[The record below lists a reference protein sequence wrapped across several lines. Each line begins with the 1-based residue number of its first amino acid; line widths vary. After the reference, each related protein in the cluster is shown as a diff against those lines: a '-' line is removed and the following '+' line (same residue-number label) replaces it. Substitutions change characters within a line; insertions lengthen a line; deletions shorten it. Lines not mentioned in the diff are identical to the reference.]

1 MVDNMPLELFL
12 EEETSNCYRNTEFPH
27 LKFVERTDKFT
38 IDDIVFPDEIPMKGV
53 VLNQISNCWMKLL
66 EKAGVVQNAI
76 IASDASSLLKFG
88 VDEQFAGRMIAI
100 RDCIPIPLECIVRG
114 YYVEESESWEAY
126 RLHHNMYGNV
136 LPKGLKDS
144 QRLPTPIY
152 TPSLKGGINEP
163 DTNISFA
170 DTIDVIKKYLLENIK
185 LESDQK
191 DYIYTLAFSV
201 ANSIRETSLR
211 AYAFAHEYA
220 MQKGIIIAD
229 AKLEF
234 GTIVDVSTG
243 KHKLV
248 IISDAF
254 TPDSCRLWNLKSY
267 QVGRPQPSLDKHIIK
282 RYVRRFLKQ
291 ETSAVCAHS
300 LPKDVLNETA
310 EVYWDLLK
318 RLFNRDLVEVTS
330 EIAWDWKHAQ
340 EDILL

>member
-1 MVDNMPLELFL
+1 MPLELFR
-12 EEETSNCYRNTEFPH
+12 EEETSNCYRNTDFPH
-27 LKFVERTDKFT
+27 LKFIERTDKFT

-53 VLNQISNCWMKLL
+53 VLNQISNCWMQML

-76 IASDASSLLKFG
+76 IASDASSLMKFG
-88 VDEQFAGRMIAI
+88 VDEQFAGRMIAV
-100 RDCIPIPLECIVRG
+100 RECIPIPLECIVRG
-114 YYVEESESWEAY
+114 YYVEESDSWEAY
-126 RLHHNMYGNV
+126 RMHHNMYGNV

-144 QRLPTPIY
+144 QRLPNPIY

-170 DTIDVIKKYLLENIK
+170 DTIDVIKKYLLQNIE
-185 LESDQK
+185 LESDQR

-201 ANSIRETSLR
+201 ANSIREISLR
-211 AYAFAHEYA
+211 AYSFAHDYA

-234 GTIVDVSTG
+234 GTIVDVNTG

-254 TPDSCRLWNLKSY
+254 TPDSCRLWNVKSY
-267 QVGRPQPSLDKHIIK
+267 QIGRPQPSLDKHIIK

-291 ETSAVCAHS
+291 DSSAVCAHA
-300 LPKDVLNETA
+300 LPQDIMDGTA
-310 EVYWDLLK
+310 DVYWDLLK
-318 RLFNRDLVEVTS
+318 RLFDKDLVGVTS
-330 EIAWDWKHAQ
+330 EIAWDWNHAQ
-340 EDILL
+340 KDILL

>member
-1 MVDNMPLELFL
+1 MPLELFL

>member
-1 MVDNMPLELFL
+1 MPLKLFRK
-12 EEETSNCYRNTEFPH
+12 EETSNCYRNTDFPH

-38 IDDIVFPDEIPMKGV
+38 IDDIVFPDEIPMKGI
-53 VLNQISNCWMKLL
+53 VLNQLSNCWMQML

-88 VDEQFAGRMIAI
+88 VDEKFAGRMIAV
-100 RDCIPIPLECIVRG
+100 RECIPIPLECIVRG
-114 YYVEESESWEAY
+114 YYVEESESWEPY
-126 RLHHNMYGNV
+126 RQHQNMYGNV

-144 QRLPTPIY
+144 QRLPKPIY
-152 TPSLKGGINEP
+152 TPSLKGGINEH

-185 LESDQK
+185 LESDQR

-201 ANSIRETSLR
+201 ANSIRAISLG
-211 AYAFAHEYA
+211 AYSYAHDYA

-234 GTIVDVSTG
+234 GTIVDVNTG
-243 KHKLV
+243 KYKLV

-254 TPDSCRLWNLKSY
+254 TPDSCRLWNVKSY

-282 RYVRRFLKQ
+282 RYVRRFVKWDKSI
-291 ETSAVCAHS
+291 ENVPTI
-300 LPKDVLNETA
+300 PDDILNETA
-310 EVYWDLLK
+310 EVYWDLLN
-318 RLFNRDLVEVTS
+318 RLFDKDIVEITS
-330 EIAWDWKHAQ
+330 EIAWDWNHAQ
-340 EDILL
+340 KDILL

>member
-1 MVDNMPLELFL
+1 MPLELFL

-144 QRLPTPIY
+144 QCLPTPIY